1 MSCLFPDDVTSTKCV
16 WCVCSVFTLIE
27 NNAESHDMR
36 SDSTRVTRLAPQEQ
50 MIEVGLMSTF
60 NSIVQMC
67 SSTAQFE
74 DFVCQYMDRCV
85 TQKVLAKIFALW
97 FTLRII

>member
-1 MSCLFPDDVTSTKCV
+1 MFPDDFTITKCV
-16 WCVCSVFTLIE
+16 WYVCSVFTLIE

-67 SSTAQFE
+67 SSAIYDVSPSPLALHSNTRIYSNKNNNKHA
-74 DFVCQYMDRCV
+74 YM
-85 TQKVLAKIFALW
+85 
-97 FTLRII
+97 